1 MKASFNKIDH
11 MLPPFTL
18 DALRVLDAID
28 RNKSFAAAAEELFR
42 VPSAVSYTISKLEE
56 ELGILIFDRSKQRA
70 VLTPAGR
77 LILERGRHILNAAED
92 LSHLAQ
98 SMANGWESE
107 LKIAVDSV
115 LGFSNI
121 YGLIQRFQSDFPR
134 TDIRLTEEILSG
146 SWDALD
152 SGRCDLVIGA
162 TGTSPLN
169 RFATHILGEVKFAF
183 VVAKN
188 HPLTELPTPLNTH
201 ALRNSNMIVVAD
213 SSRYLPT
220 WSAGLLEGR
229 SRIIVQTIEQ
239 KIQAQCRGLGVG
251 HLPLHRIQ
259 KELADGSLRIL
270 ELEEPSPR
278 QFISVG
284 WRKSDKGKAL
294 KWFIS
299 QLKDMVFDNQ
309 HGLVPRTTT
318 SNEVEEEQG
327 G

>member
-1 MKASFNKIDH
+1 
-11 MLPPFTL
+11 MLPAFSL
-18 DALRVLDAID
+18 DTLRVLDAIE
-28 RNKSFAAAAEELFR
+28 RNKSFAAAAKELFR

-56 ELGILIFDRSKQRA
+56 EFGIQIFDRSRQRA
-70 VLTPAGR
+70 VLTPEGR

-92 LSHLAQ
+92 LGHLVQ
-98 SMANGWESE
+98 SMANGWEPE

-115 LGFSNI
+115 LGFSHI
-121 YGLIQRFQSDFPR
+121 HGLIQKFQSEFLR

-183 VVAKN
+183 VVAKD
-188 HPLTELPTPLNTH
+188 HPLAELPTPVSTH
-201 ALRNSNMIVVAD
+201 ALRNFNMVVVAD

-229 SRIIVQTIEQ
+229 SRIIVQTIAQ
-239 KIQAQCRGLGVG
+239 KIQAQCQGLGVG

-259 KELADGSLRIL
+259 KELTDGSLRIVK
-270 ELEEPSPR
+270 LEEPSPR
-278 QFISVG
+278 QFLSVG

-294 KWFIS
+294 KWFIAH
-299 QLKDMVFDNQ
+299 LKEMVFDHQ
-309 HGLVPRTTT
+309 QGLVRHPASRGSTAETQ
-318 SNEVEEEQG
+318 EV
-327 G
+327 